1 MTNTSQSSTPCPS
14 VIGSVNQQACL
25 KKQPRFR
32 ETTKLP
38 GLKFI
43 QTVGFECLDL
53 IFLKSTD
60 QVINDIE
67 NEPGLSYFVRK
78 NKAYIEHQPD
88 GTILVK
94 LVLHDHAFN
103 GPNGT
108 VRDTTGELC
117 DKTAFI
123 SLQELSNQAIHAM
136 HSNSLD
142 VDYRQDEQDVFIAKY
157 FQERFILD
165 YKDIWVQLQ
174 CKKKHL

>member
-1 MTNTSQSSTPCPS
+1 MTNTIQSSTPCPS

-60 QVINDIE
+60 EVINDIE
-67 NEPGLSYFVRK
+67 NEPNLSYFVRK

-103 GPNGT
+103 GP
-108 VRDTTGELC
+108 
-117 DKTAFI
+117 TALLETPRGI
-123 SLQELSNQAIHAM
+123 
-136 HSNSLD
+136 
-142 VDYRQDEQDVFIAKY
+142 V
-157 FQERFILD
+157 
-165 YKDIWVQLQ
+165 
-174 CKKKHL
+174 